1 MKKSPN
7 PAPIYSSFDES
18 RLSSRAI
25 SISLVLF
32 HGLSH
37 PPGSIPGLNFEVPQ
51 APTVSVAPPP
61 ARRWSNI
68 GPTPPPRYLRLTG
81 NVLRGV
87 ASLLTLIAA
96 IVMGTA
102 AQTKRVVVIDD
113 SGSPVTLS
121 GTAKSHYSSALVVK
135 KKILHCDQRR
145 HSFVLCINLALS
157 AWNVVGGS
165 FNLPLTIA
173 DLLAAMILVSCNSAA
188 SAISVVA
195 ENGNRHFGW
204 DKICEFVGKYCAQ
217 VAAAVALST
226 FASVAYVLL
235 ILLTLVALHKR
246 L

>member
-1 MKKSPN
+1 MDYHTK
-7 PAPIYSSFDES
+7 
-18 RLSSRAI
+18 
-25 SISLVLF
+25 
-32 HGLSH
+32 
-37 PPGSIPGLNFEVPQ
+37 PGSIPGLNFEVPQ

-102 AQTKRVVVIDD
+102 AQTKRVVVVDD

-121 GTAKSHYSSALVVK
+121 GTAKSHYSSALVYFIVINVV
-135 KKILHCDQRR
+135 ILLY
-145 HSFVLCINLALS
+145 SASTLALS

-204 DKICEFVGKYCAQ
+204 DKICQFVGKYCAQ